1 MSTQPLTPG
10 ARPEP
15 SLPPAPTLATIVSV
29 NDGPR
34 PRSSAILYLGLAV
47 VGIAVLAST
56 LAFLGNFRLSHA
68 TMAQA
73 PKVPQGTPIDP
84 PAERLARFDI
94 KPAAPTVSVAQVAA
108 PEVLINAAL
117 PVVAPPVRDRYN
129 GGIVIEPPVVA
140 AKEAPKESLTLP
152 DPPQEAL
159 DVLRR
164 ADLSQWGG
172 AAIVGALGNAASAHT
187 DARTDSKRPP
197 SPTPGA
203 ASPITPRFEAAPVHG
218 DRWLVLRGAHIEC
231 YLTLAYVSDRAGEAH
246 CVVARDVYG
255 RDGSRIVVDRGAIVN
270 GSFRAISSLG
280 DRRAFILWDRLVT
293 PSGLAVALNSDATDG
308 LGATGLAAEVEN
320 RWWDRIGVALAVSTV
335 KDLTFAQAQQN
346 TASGVASSTVAASQG
361 FADQILA
368 QTQAIKPS
376 LYVRQGASASI
387 VLRSDLDF
395 SQVYGRKR

>member
-1 MSTQPLTPG
+1 MSIQAPLPD
-10 ARPEP
+10 ARPDRT
-15 SLPPAPTLATIVSV
+15 APDALTQATIVSV

-34 PRSSAILYLGLAV
+34 PRSSAILYLVMAV
-47 VGIAVLAST
+47 AGIAILGGT
-56 LAFLGNFRLSHA
+56 LAMLGNFRLSQA
-68 TMAQA
+68 TTPKA
-73 PKVPQGTPIDP
+73 PKVALGTPIDP
-84 PAERLARFDI
+84 PTERLARFDI
-94 KPAAPTVSVAQVAA
+94 TPPAPTESVAHVAA
-108 PEVLINAAL
+108 PEVLISAAL
-117 PVVAPPVRDRYN
+117 PVAPPPAHDRYN

-140 AKEAPKESLTLP
+140 AKETPREVTTLP
-152 DPPQEAL
+152 EPPLEAL

-172 AAIVGALGNAASAHT
+172 AAIVDALGNAASAHT
-187 DARTDSKRPP
+187 DTRTGSNRQPA
-197 SPTPGA
+197 STPGA
-203 ASPITPRFEAAPVHG
+203 ASANTPRFSAAPVQG

-255 RDGSRIVVDRGAIVN
+255 RDGSRIVIDRGAIVN

-293 PSGLAVALNSDATDG
+293 PSGLAISLNSDATDG
-308 LGATGLAAEVEN
+308 LGATGLPAEVEN

-395 SQVYGRKR
+395 SDAYDRKR

>member
-187 DARTDSKRPP
+187 DARTDSKRQ
-197 SPTPGA
+197 SISFGSGRERRLQLPG
-203 ASPITPRFEAAPVHG
+203 PGQWTVLWTVRGTNRFLSQVEVTVER
-218 DRWLVLRGAHIEC
+218 DDIEC
-231 YLTLAYVSDRAGEAH
+231 VLDAKLADVQAAHAEA
-246 CVVARDVYG
+246 
-255 RDGSRIVVDRGAIVN
+255 
-270 GSFRAISSLG
+270 L
-280 DRRAFILWDRLVT
+280 
-293 PSGLAVALNSDATDG
+293 
-308 LGATGLAAEVEN
+308 E
-320 RWWDRIGVALAVSTV
+320 
-335 KDLTFAQAQQN
+335 KAQARARN
-346 TASGVASSTVAASQG
+346 SV
-361 FADQILA
+361 
-368 QTQAIKPS
+368 K
-376 LYVRQGASASI
+376 
-387 VLRSDLDF
+387 
-395 SQVYGRKR
+395 

>member
-1 MSTQPLTPG
+1 MSTPGPMPG
-10 ARPEP
+10 AQPD
-15 SLPPAPTLATIVSV
+15 PTGPDASTQTPIVSV

-34 PRSSAILYLGLAV
+34 PRSSAILYLVMAV
-47 VGIAVLAST
+47 AGIAVLAGT
-56 LAFLGNFRLSHA
+56 LALLGNFRLSQA
-68 TMAQA
+68 TTSQA

-94 KPAAPTVSVAQVAA
+94 QPPAPTVSVAQVAA

-117 PVVAPPVRDRYN
+117 PVPAPPARDRYN

-140 AKEAPKESLTLP
+140 VKEAPKETLTLP

-172 AAIVGALGNAASAHT
+172 AAIVDALGNAASAHT
-187 DARTDSKRPP
+187 DTRAGPNRSP
-197 SPTPGA
+197 SPTTGA
-203 ASPITPRFEAAPVHG
+203 PSAITPRFEAAPVQG

-255 RDGSRIVVDRGAIVN
+255 RDGSRIVIDRGATVN
-270 GSFRAISSLG
+270 GSFRAINSLG

-293 PSGLAVALNSDATDG
+293 PSGLAIALNSDATDG

-346 TASGVASSTVAASQG
+346 TASGVAPSTVAASQG

-395 SQVYGRKR
+395 SDAYGGKR